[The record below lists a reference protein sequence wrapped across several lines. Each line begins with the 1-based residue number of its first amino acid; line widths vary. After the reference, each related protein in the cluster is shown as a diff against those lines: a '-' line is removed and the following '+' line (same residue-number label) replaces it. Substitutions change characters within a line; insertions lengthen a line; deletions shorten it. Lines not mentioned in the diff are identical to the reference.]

1 MMFSFFLSY
10 RKLCFHTIKNA
21 SRGCAL
27 GARVGSC
34 RGNRA
39 SARECAKAHSFL
51 YRKLCIYTIKNALL
65 GSHMRRSGMMSLML
79 PAAGAGF
86 YRLLEGNQKGEAA
99 WRKKTLSKNGIRK
112 TVCKTVQ
119 LRCPM
124 RQAAFFLRMQPGR
137 NESLVFGRF

>member
-1 MMFSFFLSY
+1 MMFSFFIVQETLY
-10 RKLCFHTIKNA
+10 LYDKKH
-21 SRGCAL
+21 
-27 GARVGSC
+27 
-34 RGNRA
+34 
-39 SARECAKAHSFL
+39 SAGRRRE
-51 YRKLCIYTIKNALL
+51 
-65 GSHMRRSGMMSLML
+65 MMSLML

-119 LRCPM
+119 LRCLM
-124 RQAAFFLRMQPGR
+124 RQAAFFLRMQLER

>member
-1 MMFSFFLSY
+1 MMFSFFIVQETLY
-10 RKLCFHTIKNA
+10 LYDKKR
-21 SRGCAL
+21 
-27 GARVGSC
+27 
-34 RGNRA
+34 
-39 SARECAKAHSFL
+39 SAGIAYAAEWNDVAYA
-51 YRKLCIYTIKNALL
+51 I
-65 GSHMRRSGMMSLML
+65 
-79 PAAGAGF
+79 PAGAGF

-124 RQAAFFLRMQPGR
+124 RQAAFFLRMQLGR